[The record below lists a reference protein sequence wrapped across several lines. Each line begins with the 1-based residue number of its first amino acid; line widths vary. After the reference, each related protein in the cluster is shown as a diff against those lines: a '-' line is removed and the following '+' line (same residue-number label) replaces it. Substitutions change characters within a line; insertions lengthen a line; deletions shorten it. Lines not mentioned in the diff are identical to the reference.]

1 MKIKVKNILK
11 FIGPAFIVSVA
22 YIDPGNFATN
32 ISGGSLYNY
41 NLLGIILISNLM
53 AIFLQINTAKLGIA
67 TNKSLAELSRNH
79 FSKNINV
86 IFWIVALVITIAT
99 TLAEFLGGVL
109 GLTLL
114 FNFPLLVSALI
125 MVIVTLSII
134 YLAKYGQRV
143 VEKVIIILVLLIST
157 CYAMELFLAQP
168 DFRLAGLH
176 TILPVIN
183 DRESLLIAVG
193 IIGATV
199 MPHVIFLHSNLVQ
212 HRCFHH
218 QCHHLKMAK
227 IDVVIAMNISF
238 LVNASILIVSAAVFY
253 KAGLRV
259 DSIELA
265 HQSLKPLLGNLS
277 SGAFGLALLI
287 SGLSSTVVSVMAGED
302 MLDGFINIKL
312 HNWIKRSLS
321 MLPAIIV
328 ILLGINPMRALV
340 LSQVAL
346 SFTLPFAIIPLI
358 YLTNQKKI
366 MHQFVNTKLVKWLG
380 MLIATIIIILNIAL
394 LLLTWLN

>member
-1 MKIKVKNILK
+1 MKIKVKNLLR

-32 ISGGSLYNY
+32 ITGGSLYNY
-41 NLLGIILISNLM
+41 NLLGVILISNLM

-67 TNKSLAELSRNH
+67 TNKSLAELCRDY
-79 FSKNINV
+79 FSKKINLV
-86 IFWIVALVITIAT
+86 LWLVALLATMAT

-109 GLTLL
+109 GLKLL
-114 FNFPLLVSALI
+114 FNFSLLTCALI
-125 MVIVTLSII
+125 MIVVTLSII
-134 YLAKYGQRV
+134 YFSKYGQRV
-143 VEKVIIILVLLIST
+143 VEKIIIMLVLLISS
-157 CYAMELFLAQP
+157 CYAFEVFLAEP

-176 TILPVIN
+176 TLLPVIS

-212 HRCFHH
+212 HRSAHH
-218 QCHHLKMAK
+218 KRHHLKMAK

-312 HNWIKRSLS
+312 NNWIKRTISI
-321 MLPAIIV
+321 LPAIIV

-346 SFTLPFAIIPLI
+346 SFALPFAIMPLL
-358 YLTNQKKI
+358 YLTSQKRV
-366 MHQFVNTKLVKWLG
+366 MHQFVNSSVVKWG
-380 MLIATIIIILNIAL
+380 GFIIAGFIILLNGTL
-394 LLLTWLN
+394 LILTFLN